1 MAKEAQIQKK
11 RKAAS
16 AAPAD
21 EVAKLKKVKKL
32 EAEVKKLP
40 EKKRKAAEEV
50 APEAVKKTKTPK
62 SSKDVAATEK
72 ALKTVKANVQK
83 KPKSKKTKEPEPEPE
98 PESSEDEEEAVDD
111 SAVAEAQDDED
122 DEDEEEDDQ
131 TQALLKGFESD
142 SDEEENAKEGGFEEG
157 QPIPNALEKLSKKEK
172 KAIRKAAE
180 KAADEKPGVV
190 YIGRIPHGFY
200 ENEMKAYFSQFGNIL
215 KIRMSR
221 NRKTGASKH
230 YAWIQFES
238 KGVAEIVAKTMDN
251 YLLFNHILK
260 VKLVADEQISPDLFK
275 GANRRFKKVPWNKI
289 EGRKLEQGASE
300 DQWEKR
306 RAKEEKRRAKKLE
319 KLQAMDYEFD
329 APQIK
334 SAKGVAKKP
343 VAKITENGEADE
355 ETAAVEEEPKAIEAP
370 PAPVVEEPVKKKKV
384 KKTKVVEELPGAT
397 LVAETTVTTEEV
409 VEKPKEKKSKN
420 AGEYQMQMHVERV
433 PGEPVVEHDF
443 AADEGFEREG
453 GEHVKAETETREIDE
468 GVGGGEVVEDV
479 AEGEGAEGEEA
490 GEGHEEAGEHG
501 YAGAVVGDAGEAVD
515 GGGLEGA
522 VD

>member
-1 MAKEAQIQKK
+1 ME
-11 RKAAS
+11 
-16 AAPAD
+16 
-21 EVAKLKKVKKL
+21 L
-32 EAEVKKLP
+32 
-40 EKKRKAAEEV
+40 AAEEV
-50 APEAVKKTKTPK
+50 APAAVKKTKTPPK

-72 ALKTVKANVQK
+72 TLKAVKANVEK
-83 KPKSKKTKEPEPEPE
+83 KSKSKKTKEPEPE

-122 DEDEEEDDQ
+122 DDDEDDEEDDQ

-142 SDEEENAKEGGFEEG
+142 SDEEENAKEGGLEEG
-157 QPIPNALEKLSKKEK
+157 QPVPNALEKLSKKEK

-230 YAWIQFES
+230 YAWVEFES

-260 VKLVADEQISPDLFK
+260 VKLVADEQVSPDLFK

-300 DQWEKR
+300 EQWEKR
-306 RAKEEKRRAKKLE
+306 RAKEEKKRAKKME

-329 APQIK
+329 APQLK

-343 VAKITENGEADE
+343 AAKITENGEENE
-355 ETAAVEEEPKAIEAP
+355 ETAAVEEKPKAIEAP
-370 PAPVVEEPVKKKKV
+370 PAPAVEEPVKKKKV
-384 KKTKVVEELPGAT
+384 KKTKVVEELPDAT

-409 VEKPKEKKSKN
+409 VEKPKEKKSKKSK
-420 AGEYQMQMHVERV
+420 
-433 PGEPVVEHDF
+433 
-443 AADEGFEREG
+443 
-453 GEHVKAETETREIDE
+453 KAK
-468 GVGGGEVVEDV
+468 
-479 AEGEGAEGEEA
+479 A
-490 GEGHEEAGEHG
+490 
-501 YAGAVVGDAGEAVD
+501 
-515 GGGLEGA
+515 
-522 VD
+522 

>member
-1 MAKEAQIQKK
+1 ME
-11 RKAAS
+11 
-16 AAPAD
+16 
-21 EVAKLKKVKKL
+21 L
-32 EAEVKKLP
+32 
-40 EKKRKAAEEV
+40 AAEEV
-50 APEAVKKTKTPK
+50 APVAVKKTKTPPK

-72 ALKTVKANVQK
+72 KLKAVKAIVEK
-83 KPKSKKTKEPEPEPE
+83 KSKSKKSKEPEPE

-122 DEDEEEDDQ
+122 DEDSEEDDQ
-131 TQALLKGFESD
+131 TEALLKGFESD
-142 SDEEENAKEGGFEEG
+142 GDEEENAKEGGLEEG
-157 QPIPNALEKLSKKEK
+157 QPVPNALEKLSKKEK

-221 NRKTGASKH
+221 NRKSGASKH

-306 RAKEEKRRAKKLE
+306 IAKAEKKRAKKLE

-329 APQIK
+329 APQLK

-343 VAKITENGEADE
+343 AAKITENGEEDE
-355 ETAAVEEEPKAIEAP
+355 ETATAEEETKAIEAP
-370 PAPVVEEPVKKKKV
+370 PAPVVEEPVKKKKKV
-384 KKTKVVEELPGAT
+384 KKTKVVEELPDAT
-397 LVAETTVTTEEV
+397 VVAETTVTTEEV
-409 VEKPKEKKSKN
+409 VEKPKEKKTK
-420 AGEYQMQMHVERV
+420 
-433 PGEPVVEHDF
+433 
-443 AADEGFEREG
+443 
-453 GEHVKAETETREIDE
+453 KAKK
-468 GVGGGEVVEDV
+468 
-479 AEGEGAEGEEA
+479 AKA
-490 GEGHEEAGEHG
+490 
-501 YAGAVVGDAGEAVD
+501 
-515 GGGLEGA
+515 
-522 VD
+522 